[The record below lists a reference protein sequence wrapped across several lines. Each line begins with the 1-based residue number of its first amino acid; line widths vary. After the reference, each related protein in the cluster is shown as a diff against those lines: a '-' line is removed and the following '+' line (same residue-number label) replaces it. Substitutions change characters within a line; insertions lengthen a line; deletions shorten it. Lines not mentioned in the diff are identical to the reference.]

1 MLPDPT
7 HRDGHPMTTLG
18 PDFIALQVRDLE
30 ASAAFYTEHL
40 GLARAQ
46 VSPDHAVV
54 FATEPIAFAVREPL
68 VDLDAV
74 EHLGWGVAIWLK
86 ANDPQDLHDAMVLA
100 GVPILVAPFD
110 GPFGLTFTFA
120 DPDGY
125 AVTIHGGDAPRHKLC
140 FFPEGAVFVGSV
152 DSVPRRIRSGRLRQR
167 VCREVGD

>member
-1 MLPDPT
+1 
-7 HRDGHPMTTLG
+7 MTALG

-46 VSPDHAVV
+46 DSQEHEHAVV
-54 FATEPIAFAVREPL
+54 FATEPIAFAVRETL
-68 VDLDAV
+68 VDLEAV

-86 ANDPQDLHDAMVLA
+86 ADDPQDLHDAMVLA
-100 GVPILVAPFD
+100 GVPILVAPFN

-125 AVTIHGGDAPRHKLC
+125 AVTIHG
-140 FFPEGAVFVGSV
+140 
-152 DSVPRRIRSGRLRQR
+152 
-167 VCREVGD
+167 

>member
-1 MLPDPT
+1 
-7 HRDGHPMTTLG
+7 MTALG

-54 FATEPIAFAVREPL
+54 FATEPIASPCRATRHPE
-68 VDLDAV
+68 AV
-74 EHLGWGVAIWLK
+74 ERLGWGVAIWLK
-86 ANDPQDLHDAMVLA
+86 ADNPQDLHDAMVLA

-125 AVTIHGGDAPRHKLC
+125 AVTIHG
-140 FFPEGAVFVGSV
+140 
-152 DSVPRRIRSGRLRQR
+152 
-167 VCREVGD
+167 